1 MRFQVGDI
9 VRINKDH
16 QCDATRN
23 GYATAHDKFGN
34 GRVTS
39 IGSNIVVV
47 RWATTATNENWTPN
61 VLRLVRRPQ

>member
-23 GYATAHDKFGN
+23 GYATAHDKFGE
-34 GRVTS
+34 GRVVRVLSGT
-39 IGSNIVVV
+39 VVV
-47 RWATTATNENWTPN
+47 DWSKADGYGNWTPS
-61 VLRLVRRPQ
+61 VLRLVRRAQ